1 MLQFDGEKWVLY
13 KRKVSYKAP
22 YEFYTDDEVEIA
34 EDWID
39 VEIETI
45 DLDFEQLKRFEQ
57 VQYFENAGVDD
68 LVAYILEGEI
78 PLEDLGLKEKII
90 QEQVEDDKTQ
100 MVKSL
105 TDFENASLET
115 LESLYFLKKEFKHG
129 IFLEKNDLVEYEGGL
144 YVSLQDHVADENYPP
159 DTTNYRYVV
168 KRKGT
173 HGDGEEPDLWEQPTG
188 YENVYNKGDRV
199 KYFDGLIY
207 VSKIDGNSQEPTKDE
222 PYNRYWELEQN

>member
-68 LVAYILEGEI
+68 LREYIMIGKMPVDDWLLSQEI
-78 PLEDLGLKEKII
+78 AREQIEYDKIKVIKE
-90 QEQVEDDKTQ
+90 
-100 MVKSL
+100 M

-115 LESLYFLKKEFKHG
+115 LENLYFLKKNFKHG

-144 YVSLQDHVADENYPP
+144 YIVNQDHIASDIYPP
-159 DTTNYRYVV
+159 GTAPSLYTV

-173 HGDGEEPDLWEQPTG
+173 GGDGLEPDPWEQPTHA
-188 YENVYNKGDRV
+188 ENAYMKGDRV
-199 KYFDGLIY
+199 MWTDGKVY
-207 VSKIDGNSQEPTKDE
+207 ESTIDNNVWSPDAYPQGWTEVP
-222 PYNRYWELEQN
+222 